1 MEVTLALIE
10 QVTNAMHAG
19 IRAGCDK
26 SSNETDTVT
35 VISLP
40 MWRLFCAENEN
51 VATMPMPQMCKTA
64 KIYGSNTAIVDSPL
78 FFSFSIHA
86 GVLANMIY

>member
-1 MEVTLALIE
+1 MTVTLALIE
-10 QVTNAMHAG
+10 QVTNAMYAG
-19 IRAGCDK
+19 IKAGYDK

-35 VISLP
+35 VISVP
-40 MWRLFCAENEN
+40 MWKLFCAENLTTEHK
-51 VATMPMPQMCKTA
+51 PMPQGYTMP

-86 GVLANMIY
+86 GVLASMIH